1 LGATPLLTNT
11 YSSHFLKKLASLS
24 DSAVFHKTFVTDS
37 EFDSLDEFDYIGV
50 RGPKSAEILSQYDIE
65 SRVVGDTAL
74 VLEPSKYVTES
85 HNRIAVTLRTEGF
98 TFAPDREYHNIIEEF
113 CINNSDKYKFIFVPF
128 YSGDIAKHVKL
139 AEKIDR
145 AEVLDY
151 STYINVPHLLDELA
165 HCDLVIGE
173 RLHDNVLSVRTH
185 SPFISIGYQPKSE
198 DFARSVGM
206 ERYNIRADQLTRK
219 WLDQRVEE
227 TTTDNDIREEL
238 VESVSERRSKL
249 QKFVDLVSSEITE
262 IRQNDNFP
270 SVNE

>member
-1 LGATPLLTNT
+1 
-11 YSSHFLKKLASLS
+11 
-24 DSAVFHKTFVTDS
+24 V
-37 EFDSLDEFDYIGV
+37 
-50 RGPKSAEILSQYDIE
+50 
-65 SRVVGDTAL
+65 
-74 VLEPSKYVTES
+74 
-85 HNRIAVTLRTEGF
+85 
-98 TFAPDREYHNIIEEF
+98 
-113 CINNSDKYKFIFVPF
+113 
-128 YSGDIAKHVKL
+128 
-139 AEKIDR
+139 
-145 AEVLDY
+145 
-151 STYINVPHLLDELA
+151 
-165 HCDLVIGE
+165 
-173 RLHDNVLSVRTH
+173 
-185 SPFISIGYQPKSE
+185 PFISIGYQPKSE